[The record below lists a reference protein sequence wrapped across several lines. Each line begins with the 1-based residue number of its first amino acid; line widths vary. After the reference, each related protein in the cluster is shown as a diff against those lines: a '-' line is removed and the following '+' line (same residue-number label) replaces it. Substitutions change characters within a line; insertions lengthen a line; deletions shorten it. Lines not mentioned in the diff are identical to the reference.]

1 MGDRL
6 LLITL
11 QTSTIEEDAMV
22 KKIMVI
28 DDDPIIV
35 KYLVTLFTDN
45 GYETCSA
52 SDGVQALETVK
63 TASPDLITLDLEM
76 PQEWGSRFY
85 RKLSKDEE
93 LKKIPVIVIS
103 GLAGQHAVKDAVAF
117 IKKPFDPDKLL
128 GIVKK
133 TIG

>member
-1 MGDRL
+1 M
-6 LLITL
+6 
-11 QTSTIEEDAMV
+11 A

-35 KYLVTLFTDN
+35 KYLVTLFSDN

-52 SDGVQALETVK
+52 SDGVEALEVVR
-63 TASPDLITLDLEM
+63 SMRPDLITLDLEM

-85 RKLSKDEE
+85 RNLTKEE
-93 LKKIPVIVIS
+93 DLKKIPVVVIS

-117 IKKPFDPDKLL
+117 IKKPFDPDKVL

>member
-1 MGDRL
+1 M
-6 LLITL
+6 
-11 QTSTIEEDAMV
+11 A
-22 KKIMVI
+22 KKILII

-35 KYLVTLFTDN
+35 KYLVTLFSDN
-45 GYETCSA
+45 GYDTCTA
-52 SDGVQALETVK
+52 SDGVEALEAVK
-63 TASPDLITLDLEM
+63 SACPDLITLDLEM

-85 RKLSKDEE
+85 RNLSKEKN

-103 GLAGQHAVKDAVAF
+103 GLSGDHAVRNAVAF

-133 TIG
+133 QLDEGVCRVT

>member
-1 MGDRL
+1 M
-6 LLITL
+6 
-11 QTSTIEEDAMV
+11 A

-35 KYLVTLFTDN
+35 KYLITLFSDN

-52 SDGVQALETVK
+52 SDGIQALETAK
-63 TASPDLITLDLEM
+63 TENPDLITLDLDM

-85 RKLSKDEE
+85 RKLARDKNLRE
-93 LKKIPVIVIS
+93 IPVIVIS

-117 IKKPFDPDKLL
+117 IRKPFDPDKVL

>member
-1 MGDRL
+1 M
-6 LLITL
+6 
-11 QTSTIEEDAMV
+11 A

-35 KYLVTLFTDN
+35 KYLVTLFSDN

-52 SDGVQALETVK
+52 SDGIQALENVM
-63 TASPDLITLDLEM
+63 TACPDLITLDLEM

-85 RKLSKDEE
+85 RKLSRDEN

-117 IKKPFDPDKLL
+117 VRKPFDPDKLL

>member
-1 MGDRL
+1 M
-6 LLITL
+6 T
-11 QTSTIEEDAMV
+11 
-22 KKIMVI
+22 KKIMII

-35 KYLVTLFTDN
+35 KYLVTLFSDN

-52 SDGVQALETVK
+52 SDGVQAMEAVK
-63 TASPDLITLDLEM
+63 TACPDLITLDLEM

-117 IKKPFDPDKLL
+117 VRKPFDPDKLL

>member
-1 MGDRL
+1 M
-6 LLITL
+6 
-11 QTSTIEEDAMV
+11 A
-22 KKIMVI
+22 KKILII

-35 KYLVTLFTDN
+35 KYLAALFSDN
-45 GYETCSA
+45 GYDTCTA
-52 SDGVQALETVK
+52 SDGVQALETVQS
-63 TASPDLITLDLEM
+63 TRPDLITLDLEM

-85 RKLSKDEE
+85 RKLSKDEN
-93 LKKIPVIVIS
+93 LKKIPIIVIS
-103 GLAGQHAVKDAVAF
+103 GLSGGHAVKDAVAF

>member
-1 MGDRL
+1 MGCCRHL
-6 LLITL
+6 G
-11 QTSTIEEDAMV
+11 SPTIEEDAMA

-35 KYLVTLFTDN
+35 KYLVALFSDN

-63 TASPDLITLDLEM
+63 AACPDLITLDLEM

-85 RKLSKDEE
+85 RKLSKDES

-117 IKKPFDPDKLL
+117 VRKPFDPDKLL

>member
-1 MGDRL
+1 M
-6 LLITL
+6 T
-11 QTSTIEEDAMV
+11 

-35 KYLVTLFTDN
+35 KYLVTLFSDN

-52 SDGVQALETVK
+52 SDGIQALESVK
-63 TASPDLITLDLEM
+63 TECPDLITLDLEM
-76 PQEWGSRFY
+76 PQEWGPRFY
-85 RKLSKDEE
+85 RKLSKNER

-103 GLAGQHAVKDAVAF
+103 GLAGDHAVKDAVAF

>member
-1 MGDRL
+1 M
-6 LLITL
+6 
-11 QTSTIEEDAMV
+11 A

-35 KYLVTLFTDN
+35 KYLITLFSNN

-52 SDGVQALETVK
+52 SDGVQAMETVK
-63 TASPDLITLDLEM
+63 TTSPDLITLDLEM

-85 RKLSKDEE
+85 QKLSKDET
-93 LKKIPVIVIS
+93 LRKIPVLVIS

-117 IKKPFDPDKLL
+117 VRKPFDPDKLL

>member
-1 MGDRL
+1 M
-6 LLITL
+6 
-11 QTSTIEEDAMV
+11 A

-35 KYLVTLFTDN
+35 KYLVTLFSDN

-52 SDGVQALETVK
+52 SDGIQALETIK
-63 TASPDLITLDLEM
+63 TAAPDLITLDLEM
-76 PQEWGSRFY
+76 PREWGSRFY
-85 RKLSKDEE
+85 RKLAKDES

-103 GLAGQHAVKDAVAF
+103 GLSGQHAVKDAVAF
-117 IKKPFDPDKLL
+117 IRKPFDPDKLI

-133 TIG
+133 SIG

>member
-1 MGDRL
+1 MMKGVC
-6 LLITL
+6 IM
-11 QTSTIEEDAMV
+11 S
-22 KKIMVI
+22 KKILVI

-35 KYLVTLFTDN
+35 KYLVTLFADN

-52 SDGVQALETVK
+52 SDGAVALDVVNAEH
-63 TASPDLITLDLEM
+63 PDLITLDLEM
-76 PQEWGSRFY
+76 PQEWGPRFY
-85 RKLSKDEE
+85 RKLTRDDS

-103 GLAGQHAVKDAVAF
+103 GLSGQHAIKDAVAF

-133 TIG
+133 SIG

>member
-1 MGDRL
+1 LGL
-6 LLITL
+6 PPTPSPL
-11 QTSTIEEDAMV
+11 TIQEDGMA

-35 KYLVTLFTDN
+35 KYLVTLFSDN

-52 SDGVQALETVK
+52 SDGIQALEIVK
-63 TASPDLITLDLEM
+63 TARPDLITLDLEM
-76 PQEWGSRFY
+76 PQEWGPRFY
-85 RKLSKDEE
+85 RKLSKDES

-103 GLAGQHAVKDAVAF
+103 GLAGEYAVKDAVAF

>member
-1 MGDRL
+1 M
-6 LLITL
+6 
-11 QTSTIEEDAMV
+11 A
-22 KKIMVI
+22 KKIMII

-35 KYLVTLFTDN
+35 KYLVTLFSDN
-45 GYETCSA
+45 GYETCIA
-52 SDGVQALETVK
+52 SDGIQAMETVK
-63 TASPDLITLDLEM
+63 TTIPDLITLDLEM

-85 RKLSKDEE
+85 RKLSKDES

-103 GLAGQHAVKDAVAF
+103 GLAGSHAVKDAVAF
-117 IKKPFDPDKLL
+117 VKKPFDPDKLL

>member
-1 MGDRL
+1 M
-6 LLITL
+6 
-11 QTSTIEEDAMV
+11 A

-35 KYLVTLFTDN
+35 KYLVTLFSDN

-52 SDGVQALETVK
+52 SDGVEALEVVR
-63 TASPDLITLDLEM
+63 SMRPDLITLDLEM

-85 RKLSKDEE
+85 RNLTKEEE
-93 LKKIPVIVIS
+93 LKKIPVVVIS

-117 IKKPFDPDKLL
+117 IKKPFDPDKVL